1 MIEILVIEDEDD
13 IRDSILDILEAEMF
27 EAIAAPNGKIG
38 VELARK
44 HKPNLIICDV
54 NMPEFDGFSVIS
66 KLREDPSFAL
76 TPFIFL
82 TAIAD
87 RDSQRHA
94 MNLGAD
100 DYLSKPVSRKA
111 LLQAVNTR
119 LNKQAAINLQTRNK
133 LDALRVNISRSLPH
147 ELITPL
153 SGILGLAGI
162 LIDEHA
168 SITPAEVLEIAQD
181 IDASAQRLNRL
192 IQNFI
197 TYAELEIAS
206 TAKSEP
212 KPDRNDLSTQ
222 VADVITRIAT
232 RKAKLAKREAD
243 LKLDLEDAIAAIP
256 EIKLQKILLEVI
268 DNALKYSIPGT
279 PVNISSQ
286 KVANLLT
293 INISD
298 RGRGMTTAQIAD
310 VGGYMQFER
319 KLYEQQGAGLGL
331 AIAKRMTEQYG
342 GKFEIESQIN
352 TQTTVRIT
360 LAIL

>member
-1 MIEILVIEDEDD
+1 MVEILVIEDEDD
-13 IRDSILDILEAEMF
+13 IRDSILDILEAERF

-38 VELARK
+38 VELARE

-54 NMPEFDGFSVIS
+54 NMPELDGFSVIS
-66 KLREDPSFAL
+66 TLREDPSFAL
-76 TPFIFL
+76 IPFIFL

-87 RDSQRHA
+87 RDSLRFA

-119 LNKQAAINLQTRNK
+119 LNKQAAINLQTRDK

-181 IDASAQRLNRL
+181 IEASGQRLNRL

-197 TYAELEIAS
+197 TYSELEIAS
-206 TAKSEP
+206 TAKSDLELS
-212 KPDRNDLSTQ
+212 DRPTQ
-222 VADVITRIAT
+222 VADMITRTAT
-232 RKAKLAKREAD
+232 HKAKLAKREAD
-243 LKLDLEDAIAAIP
+243 VKLDLEDAIAAIP
-256 EIKLQKILLEVI
+256 ASKLQKILEEVI
-268 DNALKYSIPGT
+268 DNALKYSNAGSPI
-279 PVNISSQ
+279 NISSQ

-293 INISD
+293 INICD
-298 RGRGMTTAQIAD
+298 HGRGMTTAQIAE

-331 AIAKRMTEQYG
+331 AIAKRITELYG
-342 GKFEIESQIN
+342 GKFKIESEMN